1 MGFVIQI
8 LGHVNVILVSKENI
22 VIIQFALINALETVY
37 AQMMDANVMKA
48 GNQLIVARKLVL

>member
-8 LGHVNVILVSKENI
+8 LGHVNVILVSKEII
-22 VIIQFALINALETVY
+22 VIIQFALINVLETVY